1 MEKQKAK
8 EEGHQAVTHRSLI
21 RTVLRRQRPSTK
33 PFSRILLC
41 TPHRAPHSRA
51 AEPMLEEEG
60 RPSIDFYHYINCHWL
75 LTNFLTVVLPL
86 YFATS
91 KRDRP
96 GKVHSECKSQ
106 NTADAITARYIP
118 LHFSAISLRLSSR
131 IDDYSSATAVKRFHS
146 NGYTKSAASRFTFH
160 KKVLLQRA
168 ADAEV

>member
-8 EEGHQAVTHRSLI
+8 EGHQAVTHRSDKDL
-21 RTVLRRQRPSTK
+21 T
-33 PFSRILLC
+33 
-41 TPHRAPHSRA
+41 RA
-51 AEPMLEEEG
+51 AKAINKTIFSILSLHTAPWPAVAAPPPPLAKEEG
-60 RPSIDFYHYINCHWL
+60 RPYIDFCHYINCHWL

-96 GKVHSECKSQ
+96 GKVYSECKSQ
-106 NTADAITARYIP
+106 NAADAITAQYIP

-146 NGYTKSAASRFTFH
+146 NSQTKSAASRFTFH
-160 KKVLLQRA
+160 KKVLLQRTGCRR
-168 ADAEV
+168 